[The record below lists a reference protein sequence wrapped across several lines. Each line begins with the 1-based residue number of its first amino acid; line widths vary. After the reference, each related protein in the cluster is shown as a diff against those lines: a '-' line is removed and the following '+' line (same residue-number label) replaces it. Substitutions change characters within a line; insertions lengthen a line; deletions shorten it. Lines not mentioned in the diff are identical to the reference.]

1 MTDNSKVYT
10 RHFQLILVSL
20 FIILVLSLLFT
31 LCLGAMKIS
40 PINTYNII
48 LEKIFGITPSTD
60 NIFTDAEVNII
71 WKIRLP
77 RVLLSIFVGAGLAL
91 CGGIMQATVQ
101 NPMAEP
107 YILGISSGAYLG
119 AAFSI
124 FLGLGVSTALGA
136 FIGSVIATIAVI
148 SLASYGGRITSIK
161 LVFSGMV
168 VNTLFSA
175 ISNFI
180 ISLSGDSEGT
190 MSMKFWT
197 MGSLTRAKWD
207 NIWFPIIIVVLCS
220 IFFITQYRI
229 LNTMLAGDEAAI
241 TLGINLTFYRKIYM
255 LVVSLLTGVLVS
267 ACGIIGFVGLIIPH
281 IVRSLVG
288 ADHKKLIPVSL
299 LVGSIFLVWADAIA
313 RILISNREI
322 PIGIITALIGSPLFI
337 YILIDTGYGF
347 GINN

>member
-20 FIILVLSLLFT
+20 LIILVLSLLFT

-48 LEKIFGITPSTD
+48 LEKIFGITPNTD
-60 NIFTDAEVNII
+60 NLFTDAEVNII

-119 AAFSI
+119 ATFSI

-148 SLASYGGRITSIK
+148 SLASYGGRITSVK
-161 LVFSGMV
+161 LVLSGMV

-337 YILIDTGYGF
+337 YILVETGYGF
-347 GINN
+347 GTNN

>member
-1 MTDNSKVYT
+1 
-10 RHFQLILVSL
+10 
-20 FIILVLSLLFT
+20 
-31 LCLGAMKIS
+31 
-40 PINTYNII
+40 
-48 LEKIFGITPSTD
+48 
-60 NIFTDAEVNII
+60 
-71 WKIRLP
+71 
-77 RVLLSIFVGAGLAL
+77 
-91 CGGIMQATVQ
+91 
-101 NPMAEP
+101 
-107 YILGISSGAYLG
+107 
-119 AAFSI
+119 
-124 FLGLGVSTALGA
+124 
-136 FIGSVIATIAVI
+136 
-148 SLASYGGRITSIK
+148 
-161 LVFSGMV
+161 
-168 VNTLFSA
+168 
-175 ISNFI
+175 
-180 ISLSGDSEGT
+180 
-190 MSMKFWT
+190 MKFWT

-313 RILISNREI
+313 RIFISNREI

-337 YILIDTGYGF
+337 YILVETGYGF
-347 GINN
+347 GTNN

>member
-20 FIILVLSLLFT
+20 LIILVLSLLFT

-161 LVFSGMV
+161 LVLSGMV

-337 YILIDTGYGF
+337 YILIETGYGF
-347 GINN
+347 GTNN

>member
-20 FIILVLSLLFT
+20 LIILVLSLLFT

-48 LEKIFGITPSTD
+48 LEKIFGVTPSTD

-161 LVFSGMV
+161 LVLSGMV

-337 YILIDTGYGF
+337 YILIETGYGF
-347 GINN
+347 GTNN

>member
-20 FIILVLSLLFT
+20 LIILVLSLLFT

-48 LEKIFGITPSTD
+48 LEKIFGVTPSTD

-119 AAFSI
+119 AVFSI

-161 LVFSGMV
+161 LVLSGMV

-175 ISNFI
+175 ISNFT

-288 ADHKKLIPVSL
+288 ADHKKLIPVCL

-337 YILIDTGYGF
+337 YILIETGYGF
-347 GINN
+347 GTNN

>member
-20 FIILVLSLLFT
+20 LIILVLSLLFT

-161 LVFSGMV
+161 LVLSGMV

-241 TLGINLTFYRKIYM
+241 TLGINLSFYRKVYM
-255 LVVSLLTGVLVS
+255 VVISLLTGILV
-267 ACGIIGFVGLIIPH
+267 ATCGIIGFVGLIIPH
-281 IVRSLVG
+281 CIRLISG
-288 ADHKKLIPVSL
+288 PNHRKLLPF
-299 LVGSIFLVWADAIA
+299 SIFAGAIFMILCDTIA
-313 RILISNREI
+313 RTIAAPSEI
-322 PIGIITALIGSPLFI
+322 TVGVITAVFGAPYFI
-337 YILIDTGYGF
+337 FLLYYS
-347 GINN
+347 NKKR

>member
-20 FIILVLSLLFT
+20 LIILVLSLLFT

-48 LEKIFGITPSTD
+48 LEKIFGVTPSTD

-148 SLASYGGRITSIK
+148 SLASYGGRITSVK
-161 LVFSGMV
+161 LVLSGMV

-337 YILIDTGYGF
+337 YILIETGYGF
-347 GINN
+347 GTNN